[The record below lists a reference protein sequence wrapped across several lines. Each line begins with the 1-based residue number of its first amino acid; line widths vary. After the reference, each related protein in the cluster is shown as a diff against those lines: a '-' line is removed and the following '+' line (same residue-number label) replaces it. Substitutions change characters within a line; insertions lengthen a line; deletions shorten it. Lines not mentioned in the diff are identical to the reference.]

1 MAENL
6 DSGLETL
13 MKKTGTVNL
22 DRRTGEG
29 E

>member
-1 MAENL
+1 MVENL

-13 MKKTGTVNL
+13 MKKTGTVNP
-22 DRRTGEG
+22 DRSRDEG